1 MAMVTQ
7 ILQSATQTKSEQ
19 MFAHNSDS
27 LEAMRE
33 MHVMIAID
41 VKSMFTA
48 TDIKAAMGILM
59 KIKGEGIEAL
69 LLLLAWRYGADRE
82 AILYLDD
89 GSTYKY
95 RMTAGM
101 NIGDNLSMLVSCLVL
116 RDGQIRTIKGV
127 GFDNVYMEA
136 YVDNV
141 YVSASLGMAIK
152 LVRKLRKKEAG
163 IYEFDDL
170 QVLRQIESLAETP
183 VGLRGDYRDETEQ
196 KFRSIVLKVWE
207 DEYRRTKSTDSTAED
222 VELGW
227 AKEREWIMRS
237 SKSMEAVSTVG
248 VKQLGQW
255 VGIDQYRQESV
266 KTQTE
271 HFQTDVSELTKLG
284 INWLAEVRMVVE
296 SLSKKMTNQ
305 FRSHP
310 RRLIMKAAAQHDRI
324 ILHFIEA
331 KLPPS
336 PQVDLG
342 IDEVVKI
349 KGDRDTMTFMPES
362 LGGGGFPSARH
373 LVESGAY
380 LVTVMGGLKQIKA
393 NGRHAEAL
401 CRVATEEVQNTT
413 TTLGGDVSMIIK
425 RFYQQRAGEGRKD
438 DDEVQYAVPTTNAT
452 ITSITNLDLTKAALQ
467 EQYWSTRV
475 LVWLRRM
482 KQYTT
487 RGGAKQPG
495 ARLWA
500 GIRSRM
506 MVENP
511 MRFILSP
518 FVANSITNAQVQ
530 LWLCH
535 FYVIATP
542 NVGGFIGNMCACG
555 RLIADG
561 LHFLGCTGSG
571 NSATHDAAV
580 NSLVDSFSKFGEPGA
595 ASRIIHEPRGEDAGY
610 NQGDSKGFDIKV
622 MMLGRVLALDLTGR
636 SASHPSQWPQFL
648 KGKVYKNTMKL
659 KAVEEDPEVDGQ
671 GKMNV
676 INAAKR
682 TKQQSKDAQVSE
694 DRGWEYHGLVFL
706 RQGGWHRDLFAL
718 LKSFFKNKANDELMA
733 PKYGR
738 TTMIDVVKDNLV
750 RAMVEA
756 NWADFQANMRRC
768 QRRIQRSVGLL
779 VRNPKGATMHLESMG
794 RGEAVVSLTLGASG
808 SAGEDEYY
816 DDYDADD
823 VLRYEN
829 DGDAR
834 FKSHELH
841 HVEARSAKS
850 GRDDIHP
857 HMVSREG
864 YRQQPLYAMAVAME
878 GVDQGEQDDAL
889 KQGEKAERQR
899 RKCIIL
905 AMVVTKKALDIVM
918 RNLRAKGDR

>member
-1 MAMVTQ
+1 
-7 ILQSATQTKSEQ
+7 
-19 MFAHNSDS
+19 
-27 LEAMRE
+27 
-33 MHVMIAID
+33 
-41 VKSMFTA
+41 
-48 TDIKAAMGILM
+48 
-59 KIKGEGIEAL
+59 
-69 LLLLAWRYGADRE
+69 
-82 AILYLDD
+82 
-89 GSTYKY
+89 
-95 RMTAGM
+95 
-101 NIGDNLSMLVSCLVL
+101 
-116 RDGQIRTIKGV
+116 
-127 GFDNVYMEA
+127 
-136 YVDNV
+136 
-141 YVSASLGMAIK
+141 
-152 LVRKLRKKEAG
+152 
-163 IYEFDDL
+163 
-170 QVLRQIESLAETP
+170 
-183 VGLRGDYRDETEQ
+183 
-196 KFRSIVLKVWE
+196 
-207 DEYRRTKSTDSTAED
+207 
-222 VELGW
+222 
-227 AKEREWIMRS
+227 
-237 SKSMEAVSTVG
+237 
-248 VKQLGQW
+248 
-255 VGIDQYRQESV
+255 
-266 KTQTE
+266 
-271 HFQTDVSELTKLG
+271 
-284 INWLAEVRMVVE
+284 
-296 SLSKKMTNQ
+296 
-305 FRSHP
+305 
-310 RRLIMKAAAQHDRI
+310 
-324 ILHFIEA
+324 
-331 KLPPS
+331 
-336 PQVDLG
+336 
-342 IDEVVKI
+342 
-349 KGDRDTMTFMPES
+349 
-362 LGGGGFPSARH
+362 
-373 LVESGAY
+373 
-380 LVTVMGGLKQIKA
+380 
-393 NGRHAEAL
+393 
-401 CRVATEEVQNTT
+401 
-413 TTLGGDVSMIIK
+413 
-425 RFYQQRAGEGRKD
+425 
-438 DDEVQYAVPTTNAT
+438 
-452 ITSITNLDLTKAALQ
+452 
-467 EQYWSTRV
+467 
-475 LVWLRRM
+475 
-482 KQYTT
+482 
-487 RGGAKQPG
+487 
-495 ARLWA
+495 
-500 GIRSRM
+500 
-506 MVENP
+506 
-511 MRFILSP
+511 
-518 FVANSITNAQVQ
+518 
-530 LWLCH
+530 
-535 FYVIATP
+535 
-542 NVGGFIGNMCACG
+542 VGGFIGHMCACG
-555 RLIADG
+555 RSIEDG

-580 NSLVDSFSKFGEPGA
+580 NSLVDSFSRFGEPGA

-610 NQGDSKGFDIKV
+610 SKGDSKGFDIKV